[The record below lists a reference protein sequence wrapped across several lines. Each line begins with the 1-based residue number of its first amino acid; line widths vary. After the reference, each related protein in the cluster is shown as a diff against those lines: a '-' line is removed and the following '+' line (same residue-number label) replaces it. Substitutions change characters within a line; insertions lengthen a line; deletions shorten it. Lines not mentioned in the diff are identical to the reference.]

1 MTVTFPDGTSVVLD
15 VFGMTCISWVMLF
28 VMLVLHNAVE
38 ALRDVWTVWLK
49 ERQRND

>member
-28 VMLVLHNAVE
+28 VMLILHNAVE
-38 ALRDVWTVWLK
+38 ALRDVIGIYLK
-49 ERQRND
+49 ERRRE

>member
-28 VMLVLHNAVE
+28 VMLILYNAVE
-38 ALRDVWTVWLK
+38 ALRDVIEIYLK
-49 ERQRND
+49 ERRRE